1 MTRVAL
7 IGLGAAARSIHVP
20 ACRQAG
26 AVELIA
32 GADPDA
38 NAQARFLEL
47 VRTARAF
54 DDAETM
60 IRVTRP
66 DWVIIA
72 TPPASHHALC
82 LSALAAGC
90 HVFCEKP
97 FVETAAQGKAILAAA
112 SAARRAVVVN
122 HEFPRMDIFECAV
135 TLQGTPRFGRP
146 LFLQFW
152 EHLWEHEIEGG
163 SWRSQNLTMR
173 EFGTHV
179 VDLAVRIYQA
189 FPERIYARMAS
200 PGDVGGSDLVDVVTL
215 DFPGGR
221 LASVV
226 LDRVCRGP
234 HRYLDMRLDGE
245 VASLRASFGGRA
257 EASLRIDPQA
267 KKLGWS
273 LDLAGGG
280 QAWLERDGKRT
291 VVARNSLQPFAD
303 ATARHFA
310 SAIEAVNG
318 GREPAVGAK
327 HALAIVRVVAA
338 AYESAKS
345 GQPVLLGQD
354 EG

>member
-1 MTRVAL
+1 MTTRVAL

-20 ACRQAG
+20 ACLKLG
-26 AVELIA
+26 AVSLVA

-38 NAQARFLEL
+38 SVQARFLEL

-54 DDAETM
+54 DDAERM
-60 IRVTRP
+60 LEVTRP
-66 DWVIIA
+66 DWVVIA

-82 LSALAAGC
+82 LMALRAGC

-97 FVETAAQGKAILAAA
+97 FVETSEQGEEIVE
-112 SAARRAVVVN
+112 AARVANRAVVVN

-135 TLQGTPRFGRP
+135 SLQGTPRFGRP

-152 EHLWEHEIEGG
+152 EHLWEHELEGG
-163 SWRSQNLTMR
+163 SWRSQNRTMR

-179 VDLAVRIYQA
+179 VDLAVRIYDA

-221 LASVV
+221 LASIV
-226 LDRVCRGP
+226 LDRVCQGP
-234 HRYLDMRLDGE
+234 HRYLEMRLDGD

-257 EASLRIDPQA
+257 EASVRIDPQA
-267 KKLGWS
+267 RRLGWS
-273 LDLAGGG
+273 LELAGGG
-280 QAWLERDGKRT
+280 QAWLERGGKRT

-318 GREPAVGAK
+318 GREPPVSAR
-327 HALAIVRVVAA
+327 HALQIVRIVAA
-338 AYESAKS
+338 AYESAAS
-345 GQPVLLGQD
+345 GQPVVLA
-354 EG
+354 